1 MEGLSK
7 LGIDPLNI
15 LIYMVNTGLLLVVLT
30 YVLYKPILKF
40 LDERRK
46 QIADS
51 VDEARL
57 LKEELDKTSAQASSA
72 QAHFEQ
78 ELKKE
83 RESLRKFV
91 EEKRAELEAEMGIAR
106 NQMMQKAE
114 ADIEARK
121 DSMVKEVEADLL
133 KLMKKIIL
141 DIVQHKV
148 PEQVIQDSITDAWKQ
163 SQ

>member
-51 VDEARL
+51 VDEARQ
-57 LKEELDKTSAQASSA
+57 LKEELDKTSAEASSA

-91 EEKRAELEAEMGIAR
+91 EEKRAELEAEMSSAR

-121 DSMVKEVEADLL
+121 TSMVKEVEADLL
-133 KLMKKIIL
+133 KLMKNIIL

-163 SQ
+163 SK